1 MEDNQIERFERFYF
15 REMTASEQADFN
27 QKLQADENL
36 RQEYGSFILAR
47 EALEQAEAKSL
58 REQMNTWE
66 ADVKPGNMPE
76 KPRRKS
82 NRWGLLLFLLFLI
95 VAVYLSCP
103 ISEVNSGSQISDWD
117 AYAQVH
123 LRGIE
128 RSVEDISLTQRLNQL
143 YLDENFS
150 GARDFIGTLDD
161 SLRKQPKVK
170 LIEALLMYQ
179 SQNFTA
185 AKNKFEEILADRSA
199 PFMVIDAATYFS
211 LLSSARL
218 NSCLSECQL
227 KLKRLSEDDNFLY
240 KNQASLLLH
249 RLEARE

>member
-27 QKLQADENL
+27 QKLQTDENL
-36 RQEYGSFILAR
+36 RQEYSSFVLAK
-47 EALEQAEAKSL
+47 EALEQAEAESL
-58 REQMNTWE
+58 REQMNSWE
-66 ADVKPGNMPE
+66 AEVKPGDMPE
-76 KPRRKS
+76 KPKRKG
-82 NRWGLLLFLLFLI
+82 NRWGLLLFLMVLI
-95 VAVYLSCP
+95 VAVYFSCP
-103 ISEVNSGSQISDWD
+103 MSEVNSGSQTSDWE

-150 GARDFIGTLDD
+150 GASELIDTLDD

-179 SQNFTA
+179 SQNFTG
-185 AKNKFEEILADRSA
+185 AKDKFEEILSDPSA
-199 PFMVIDAATYFS
+199 PFMVTDAATYFS

-218 NSCLSECQL
+218 NACMSECQL
-227 KLKRLSEDDNFLY
+227 KLKRLSEDNNFLY